1 MSRRLRIVLGVVL
14 AVVAA
19 LLLVALT
26 PINRPAEPWQIPLP
40 YAARGPFAVGLR
52 DMQTGGDDPLDL
64 TLWYPAAGVG
74 DGVRYRYAMKT
85 FLGQLTVATY
95 TGQAATDAP
104 FDRTAE
110 PHPLVILSPGF
121 SITGASY
128 AWLAEHLA
136 SHGFVVVSPEHSDK
150 MLISFADFWRAPID
164 RPHDILEVLATID
177 VETAPGG
184 SLAGVVDPETVAVMG
199 HSYGGYTTLAAGGA
213 RWDTVTMEARCA
225 EVAQGDPEALL
236 CNNLIPYMGDMAAR
250 AGLDSPPDGLW
261 PAVADPRI
269 DALVP
274 VAGDSYFFNEA
285 GLAEIT
291 IPVMAIGGT
300 ADMGTPWLWGAQP
313 TYDYASSAR
322 KVLIGLEGAE
332 HMIFAGPCERV
343 PRVLTLAEEQF
354 CVDPAWERGD
364 AHPLVAHFATAFLL
378 AELLG
383 DGDAAAALALD
394 AVDLPA
400 VLYEAQGY

>member
-1 MSRRLRIVLGVVL
+1 MSLRLRILIVAVLVIGT
-14 AVVAA
+14 A
-19 LLLVALT
+19 LVVALT
-26 PINRPAEPWQIPLP
+26 PVNRAAEAWRDPLP

-64 TLWYPAAGVG
+64 TLWYPAGGAA
-74 DGVRYRYAMKT
+74 DTVRYRYALKT

-104 FDRTAE
+104 FDRTSG
-110 PHPLVILSPGF
+110 PYPLVILSPGF

-177 VETAPGG
+177 EETAPGG

-225 EVAQGDPEALL
+225 EVAKGDPEALL
-236 CNNLIPYMGDMAAR
+236 CDNLIPYMGDMAAR
-250 AGLDSPPDGLW
+250 AGFDEPPDGLW

-269 DALVP
+269 DALIP
-274 VAGDSYFFNEA
+274 MAGDSYFFNET

-300 ADMGTPWLWGAQP
+300 ADAGTPWLWGPQP
-313 TYDYASSAR
+313 TYKYASSTR

-332 HMIFAGPCERV
+332 HMIFAGPCERAA
-343 PRVLTLAEEQF
+343 RVIMLADKQF
-354 CVDPAWERGD
+354 CADPAWERGD

-383 DGDAAAALALD
+383 DDDAAAALAPD